1 MDLKKEVKNISEFA
15 NIKIPVDKI
24 EKFADEF
31 GRILAY
37 MNTISTIPL
46 CKASDTKR
54 AEHYTPLRKDEARI
68 DLHKPVRP
76 SKGRYY
82 RVPKVI

>member
-1 MDLKKEVKNISEFA
+1 MDLKKEVKNISELA

-37 MNTISTIPL
+37 MDTISTIPQY
-46 CKASDTKR
+46 KASDTKR

-68 DLHKPVRP
+68 DYKPVRP
-76 SKGRYY
+76 SEGRYY